1 MQHVERTIRVP
12 IGLNKG
18 ELLVNLRNKCR
29 ELAEHVTPVRLVVTA
44 TTSAH
49 FECELSGF
57 VDYGLG
63 PVRSVGS
70 IFDFNRRST
79 ENCDEFNIAL
89 IVPTGIGAEIGGHAG
104 DAGPVARMLGDLS
117 DNLLLHPN
125 VVNASDVNEMPD
137 NALYIEG
144 SVLTRLLMGTVG
156 LQRVRNNR
164 LLIVVAEH
172 DDELFVNA
180 AINAVNGARASF
192 GLRVT
197 EIVRLQEP
205 VCLAGGYSP
214 SGRAVGRIEGID
226 GLLSVLDSRKGSF
239 DAVAISSVIDVP
251 IGAHQ
256 AYFDGEGAMINLW
269 GGVEATL
276 THLLSSVYSLPTAHS
291 PMFESRDVADM
302 DPGIVDS
309 RMAAEAVSL
318 TFFQCILKG
327 LQRSPQIQVGPNLM
341 EGGHTLTAADVSC
354 LVIPDGCLGLPT
366 LAALEQGIP
375 VIAVEENRNI
385 MKNDLSVLPWPED
398 KFFRVS
404 NYWEAAGV
412 ISSLKAGIDPHAVRR
427 PIPKAVVVSSLDES
441 PAVVEMASTSTANC
455 SESALLENIEL
466 VD

>member
-12 IGLNKG
+12 IGFEEG
-18 ELLVNLRNKCR
+18 ELLAKLQDACR
-29 ELAEHVTPVRLVVTA
+29 ELAGEVTPVRFVVTE

-49 FECELSGF
+49 LECELSGF
-57 VDYGLG
+57 VESGLG
-63 PVRSVGS
+63 PVRFVSS

-79 ENCDEFNIAL
+79 ENGDVFNVAL
-89 IVPTGIGAEIGGHAG
+89 MVPTGIGAEIGGHAG
-104 DAGPVARMLGDLS
+104 DAGPVARMLGELS

-125 VVNASDVNEMPD
+125 VVNASDVNEMPE

-172 DDELFVNA
+172 DDQLFVNA
-180 AINAVNGARASF
+180 AINAVNGARASY

-205 VCLAGGYSP
+205 VHLKGRYSP

-226 GLLSVLDSRKGSF
+226 GLLSLLDSRKGSF

-251 IGAHQ
+251 KEAHQ

-291 PMFESRDVADM
+291 PMFESRDVANM

-309 RMAAEAVSL
+309 RMATEAVSL
-318 TFFQCILKG
+318 TFLQCTLKG
-327 LQRSPQIQVGPNLM
+327 LQRSPRILVGSSVI
-341 EGGHTLTAADVSC
+341 EGGHMLTAADVSC

-366 LAALEQGIP
+366 VAALEQGIP
-375 VIAVEENRNI
+375 VVAVEENRNI
-385 MKNDLSVLPWPED
+385 MKNDLSVLPWAEG
-398 KFFRVS
+398 KFYKVS

-412 ISSLKAGIDPHAVRR
+412 ISSLRAGIDPRAVRR
-427 PIPKAVVVSSLDES
+427 PLPRAVVVSSADKSTGVLE
-441 PAVVEMASTSTANC
+441 PASASTAK
-455 SESALLENIEL
+455 E
-466 VD
+466 

>member
-12 IGLNKG
+12 IGLDKG
-18 ELLVNLRNKCR
+18 ELLTNLRDKCR
-29 ELAEHVTPVRLVVTA
+29 ELAGDVSPVRLVVTA

-57 VDYGLG
+57 VDCGLG
-63 PVRSVGS
+63 PARSVGS

-89 IVPTGIGAEIGGHAG
+89 MVPTGIGAEIGGHAG

-137 NALYIEG
+137 NTLYIEG

-172 DDELFVNA
+172 DDQLFVNA

-205 VCLAGGYSP
+205 LYLNGGYSR
-214 SGRAVGRIEGID
+214 SGRAFGRVEGID

-251 IGAHQ
+251 KGAHQ
-256 AYFDGEGAMINLW
+256 AYFDGEGAMVNLW

-276 THLLSSVYSLPTAHS
+276 THLLSSIYSLPTAHS
-291 PMFESRDVADM
+291 PMFESRDVANM

-318 TFFQCILKG
+318 TFLQCILKG
-327 LQRSPQIQVGPNLM
+327 LQKSPRIQVGSTVM
-341 EGGHTLTAADVSC
+341 EGGHLLTAADVSC

-366 LAALEQGIP
+366 VAALEQGIP

-398 KFFRVS
+398 KFYRVS

-412 ISSLKAGIDPHAVRR
+412 ISSLRAGIDPRAVRR
-427 PIPKAVVVSSLDES
+427 PIPRAVVVNSANE
-441 PAVVEMASTSTANC
+441 ATAEVEIASASTAKC
-455 SESALLENIEL
+455 SGSKLIENIEL
-466 VD
+466 VE

>member
-12 IGLNKG
+12 IVLDKG
-18 ELLVNLRNKCR
+18 EVIAHLRETCK
-29 ELAEHVTPVRLVVTA
+29 ELAGDVKPVRLVVTA

-57 VDYGLG
+57 VDCGLG

-70 IFDFNRRST
+70 IFDFNRRTT

-89 IVPTGIGAEIGGHAG
+89 VVPTGIGAEIGGHAG
-104 DAGPVARMLGDLS
+104 DAGPVARMLGELS

-137 NALYIEG
+137 NTLYIEG

-192 GLRVT
+192 GLLVT

-205 VCLAGGYSP
+205 LYLNGGYSA
-214 SGRAVGRIEGID
+214 SGRAVGRIAGIN
-226 GLLSVLDSRKGSF
+226 GLMSVLDRRKGSF

-251 IGAHQ
+251 KEAHQ
-256 AYFDGEGAMINLW
+256 AYFDGEGTMVNPW

-291 PMFESRDVADM
+291 PMFESRDIANM
-302 DPGIVDS
+302 DPGVVDS

-318 TFFQCILKG
+318 TFLQCILKG
-327 LQRSPQIQVGPNLM
+327 LQKSPRIQAGSTVMEDGNL
-341 EGGHTLTAADVSC
+341 LTAADVSC

-385 MKNDLSVLPWPED
+385 MKNDLSVLPWPKG
-398 KFFRVS
+398 KFYRVS

-412 ISSLKAGIDPHAVRR
+412 ISSLRAGIDPRAVRR
-427 PIPKAVVVSSLDES
+427 PLPRAVVVNSADES
-441 PAVVEMASTSTANC
+441 TAVVEIRSPSTTKRSGATQKK
-455 SESALLENIEL
+455 IEL